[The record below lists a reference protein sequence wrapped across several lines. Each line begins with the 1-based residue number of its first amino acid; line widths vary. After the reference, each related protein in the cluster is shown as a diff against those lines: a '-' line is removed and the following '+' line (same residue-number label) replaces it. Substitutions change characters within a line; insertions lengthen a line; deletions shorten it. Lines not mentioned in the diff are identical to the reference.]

1 MHQAYEQSLRR
12 AIVQSGVINDTCTFH
27 VSKALFIL
35 FIMRV
40 SSAYI
45 FACIKIEYMCGFIM
59 ILPDLMIIN
68 LVFYETDSFSQW
80 LL

>member
-1 MHQAYEQSLRR
+1 M
-12 AIVQSGVINDTCTFH
+12 C
-27 VSKALFIL
+27 LFIL